1 MNIPQMLAYIT
12 APWIRHGQWFSIRW
26 DISGWTVSRFSVV
39 GWSSWNQVVEPT
51 MIRYDNQSEVRRGI
65 SLIQFHS
72 ELLRRKRK
80 TQLRIDWIDIPSHNH
95 IQLVKRFNL
104 SVLLLGY
111 LCHYPGPPH
120 KLLILAPIFGFCPW
134 LHMIKDAVRNCR
146 AWNRETAAACLSSA
160 RSEQSR
166 DLSENVKSSRKPM
179 AISAR

>member
-1 MNIPQMLAYIT
+1 M
-12 APWIRHGQWFSIRW
+12 
-26 DISGWTVSRFSVV
+26 SRFSVV
-39 GWSSWNQVVEPT
+39 SWSSWNQVVEPT
-51 MIRYDNQSEVRRGI
+51 MIRYDNQSEG
-65 SLIQFHS
+65 S
-72 ELLRRKRK
+72 EGVFLWFNSTPNSSEENEKPNYI
-80 TQLRIDWIDIPSHNH
+80 QLRIDWIDIPSHNH

-111 LCHYPGPPH
+111 LCHYPGPPQ

-166 DLSENVKSSRKPM
+166 DLSENVKSSRKHDLGKAMKCPF
-179 AISAR
+179 ISRGKETDGDIGTLGF